1 MVIYSIDVKRVINR
15 PLNNLTIQ
23 QSTNHLP
30 IQQMTV
36 SHRAHVRQMKVAR
49 MACCCKLSELL
60 PLVRQLH
67 EQSRAAY
74 LASQG
79 GSQSRPEAA

>member
-1 MVIYSIDVKRVINR
+1 
-15 PLNNLTIQ
+15 
-23 QSTNHLP
+23 
-30 IQQMTV
+30 MTV
-36 SHRAHVRQMKVAR
+36 SHRAKVRQMKVAR

-74 LASQG
+74 LANQPQTG
-79 GSQSRPEAA
+79 GQERPEAA

>member
-1 MVIYSIDVKRVINR
+1 
-15 PLNNLTIQ
+15 
-23 QSTNHLP
+23 
-30 IQQMTV
+30 MTV
-36 SHRAHVRQMKVAR
+36 SHRAQVRQMKVAR

-74 LASQG
+74 LASQTQTG
-79 GSQSRPEAA
+79 NQERPEAA